1 MTIDPVAQQ
10 ARARPAAPA
19 FILPNSEVN
28 FATFDRNIN
37 RLAHALATS
46 VTAGAAVAI
55 LIDNR
60 YIHWMYA
67 LAIGRLGALSAS
79 VDPARHEIPL
89 DIISPRI
96 VFSDRAL
103 TGRFAGREIVVTTES
118 IRAIIESGDA
128 SPVGRAIGV
137 DTPAR
142 YILSSGTTGLPK
154 RTMFTHGLVLRRMRS
169 FLGSPLQMP
178 ERLLCTMGLDTIGGY
193 VTPLWAW
200 MNGGAL
206 CNFAPEPELIVSR
219 GVTGMLA
226 SPQQVQSLLAKLP
239 ADFRPPPRLS
249 IYLGGARVPQS
260 VSIRMRVKL
269 STDIVSG
276 YGSTEVGIVAMTPFE
291 NLDSD
296 PDLAGILVPGSEAEA
311 IDAAGNPLPPGEVG
325 ELRVRSM
332 EMVAGYV
339 DNEEATK
346 AHFRDGWFH
355 PGDMGSI
362 SATGEV
368 RVLGR
373 IDDVLNVGGVKV
385 VPEVIE
391 DVLLKV
397 PGVKDVGVFTME
409 QRGQVGFWAALVENG
424 PIDRKAAQ
432 ELVRQRISTGINF
445 VAVDSIP
452 RNSMGKIQRFE
463 LRDTAA
469 MTLRTQ
475 GVRAN

>member
-19 FILPNSEVN
+19 FILPSSEVN

-37 RLAHALATS
+37 RLAHFLAPT
-46 VTAGAAVAI
+46 VAAGTAVAI

-89 DIISPRI
+89 DIINPQI

-103 TGRFAGREIVVTTES
+103 AGRFAGRETVVTPEGV
-118 IRAIIESGDA
+118 RAIIEAGDA
-128 SPVGRAIGV
+128 SPLGRNIGV

-154 RTMFTHGLVLRRMRS
+154 RTLFTHGLILRRMRS

-193 VTPLWAW
+193 VTPLWTW
-200 MNGGAL
+200 MSGGAL
-206 CNFAPEPELIVSR
+206 CNFTPDPALIVSR
-219 GVTGMLA
+219 GVTGILA
-226 SPQQVQSLLAKLP
+226 SPQQIQALLGRLP
-239 ADFRPPPRLS
+239 PDFRPPPRLS
-249 IYLGGARVPQS
+249 LYLGGARVPQS

-269 STDIVSG
+269 STQIVNG

-291 NLDSD
+291 NLDND

-311 IDAAGNPLPPGEVG
+311 LDSAGNPLPPGEVG

-332 EMVAGYV
+332 EMVSGYV
-339 DNEEATK
+339 DNEEATR
-346 AHFRDGWFH
+346 AHFRDGWFY
-355 PGDMGSI
+355 PGDLGSV
-362 SATGEV
+362 SPTGEV
-368 RVLGR
+368 RVFGR
-373 IDDVLNVGGVKV
+373 IDDVLNVGGVKI

-391 DVLLKV
+391 DVLLKI
-397 PGVKDVGVFTME
+397 PGVKDVGVFTMDE
-409 QRGQVGFWAALVENG
+409 PGRIGLWAALVENG
-424 PIDRKAAQ
+424 PVDRRAAL
-432 ELVRQRISTGINF
+432 ELVRQRISTGISF
-445 VAVDSIP
+445 VAVDAIP

-463 LRDTAA
+463 LRGKATAA
-469 MTLRTQ
+469 LRTKDLL
-475 GVRAN
+475 AT

>member
-19 FILPNSEVN
+19 FVLPNSEVN
-28 FATFDRNIN
+28 FATFNRNIN
-37 RLAHALATS
+37 RLARSLAPT
-46 VTAGAAVAI
+46 VAAGSTVAI

-89 DIISPRI
+89 DIIKPDI
-96 VFSDRAL
+96 VFSDRPLA
-103 TGRFAGREIVVTTES
+103 GRFAGREIVVTTEGL
-118 IRAIIESGDA
+118 RAVIETGDA
-128 SPVGRAIGV
+128 SPLGRSVGV

-154 RTMFTHGLVLRRMRS
+154 RTLFTHGLVLRRMRS

-206 CNFAPEPELIVSR
+206 CNFAPDPGLIVSR
-219 GVTGMLA
+219 GVTGILA
-226 SPQQVQSLLAKLP
+226 SPQQIQTLLGQLP

-249 IYLGGARVPQS
+249 LYLGGARVPQS

-291 NLDSD
+291 NLDND

-311 IDAAGNPLPPGEVG
+311 IDSAGNPLPPGEVG

-332 EMVAGYV
+332 EMVDGYV
-339 DNEEATK
+339 DNEEATRK
-346 AHFRDGWFH
+346 HFRDGWFH
-355 PGDMGSI
+355 PGDIGSI
-362 SATGEV
+362 SPTGEV

-409 QRGQVGFWAALVENG
+409 ERGRIGFWAALVETS
-424 PIDRKAAQ
+424 PVDRKTAQ

-445 VAVDSIP
+445 VTVDAIP

-463 LRDTAA
+463 LRGKAA
-469 MTLRTQ
+469 IALKTQ
-475 GVRAN
+475 GAVAT